1 MSLFSVKRSSRR
13 NIRKKVIELEEEE
26 EGEGAGGEE
35 KEGDSAPPTLE
46 RPSVVANKVNT
57 DIEPHCVVQEIVRWR
72 LKFFS
77 GSFSR
82 PSAHIL
88 SFSRFPTVY

>member
-46 RPSVVANKVNT
+46 RPSVAANKVST
-57 DIEPHCVVQEIVRWR
+57 DTEPHC
-72 LKFFS
+72 LKFSVDHFPARLHTS
-77 GSFSR
+77 SPLAGSPQSTEF
-82 PSAHIL
+82 
-88 SFSRFPTVY
+88 